1 MSESERCGCGADRE
15 DWRHILVECSMY
27 EDIRDLSAWGVRMDV
42 DGRMDFSG
50 VLQSRARNVFVCL
63 RLECSISGLVQCV
76 GLVRNKFRVS
86 IATAFVFRP

>member
-1 MSESERCGCGADRE
+1 
-15 DWRHILVECSMY
+15 
-27 EDIRDLSAWGVRMDV
+27 MDV

-76 GLVRNKFRVS
+76 GLVRDKFRVS